1 MTIQNLIDRQEE
13 INKEI
18 ARIRQKRY
26 RGMDDDIAEDIMEE
40 LYRELLDV
48 EKQLN
53 ILIKENKKEI

>member
-26 RGMDDDIAEDIMEE
+26 RGMDDDIAEDIIEE